1 MVVGCCGFPVTAEL
15 AGGFLLRFRGC
26 REISACVAVATWVI
40 AGVSSQQSSTRVGVA
55 HGASVSP
62 MSETV
67 AVTRGF
73 PSTIREGEIL
83 GGKFRLERE
92 IGRGSMGTV
101 WSAVHLTLGQRVAIK
116 LIAAEHAQAPEARQ
130 RFSTEAKAAARLRS
144 RYVVQV
150 YDDGETPEGTPYIV
164 LEYLDGETL
173 EQRLERER
181 DLPLNDAVRITRHVA
196 RALSR
201 AHASG
206 IVHRDLKPGNVFLTR
221 SDDDEL
227 GWLAKVLDFGI
238 AKLEEQGI
246 ASTTKTGTLLGTP
259 LFMSPEQVRGASS
272 VDSRSDLYSLGMVF
286 YTMLTGGYAF
296 NGESFADV
304 LVAICTGPLPDLR
317 VAAPWVPQSVAEWFR
332 RACARDAQQRFQ
344 SADEMIEALDRALGV
359 STGAYSRQSASEP
372 KLDTL
377 RGHAPPLH
385 HSLARAT
392 AADTGEFSNGLT
404 RVLSTDQVL
413 LKTSNANSAHTLDQD
428 LGAFTSSRRPWL
440 VAGVL
445 TLVALVGAAALQFGR
460 DSAAQPVS
468 ETVTPASGHVA
479 STALISSIP
488 PPPSPALLATASTTS
503 EGVGNVPTAAASSK
517 PTGERKAAKP
527 SATSAGGAAQT
538 HRIPTKLSSPRAASP
553 RNTNTDMGF

>member
-1 MVVGCCGFPVTAEL
+1 
-15 AGGFLLRFRGC
+15 
-26 REISACVAVATWVI
+26 
-40 AGVSSQQSSTRVGVA
+40 
-55 HGASVSP
+55 
-62 MSETV
+62 MSEM
-67 AVTRGF
+67 AVTRGL

-83 GGKFRLERE
+83 GGKYRLERE
-92 IGRGSMGTV
+92 IGRASMGTV

-116 LIAAEHAQAPEARQ
+116 LISAEHAQSAEARA

-150 YDDGETPEGTPYIV
+150 YDDGETTAGTPYIV

-181 DLPLNDAVRITRHVA
+181 DLPLNDAVRVMRHVA

-221 SDDDEL
+221 SEDDEV

-286 YTMLTGGYAF
+286 YNMLTGDYAF

-317 VAAPWVPQSVAEWFR
+317 VAAPWVPASIAEWFQ
-332 RACARDAQQRFQ
+332 RACAREVQDRFQ
-344 SADEMIEALDRALGV
+344 SADEMIEAMDLALGV
-359 STGAYSRQSASEP
+359 STGAFNRQSSPELQ
-372 KLDTL
+372 LDTL
-377 RGHAPPLH
+377 RGHSPPVQ
-385 HSLARAT
+385 HSMPRPDASESGAFAKGST
-392 AADTGEFSNGLT
+392 Q
-404 RVLSTDQVL
+404 VLST
-413 LKTSNANSAHTLDQD
+413 N
-428 LGAFTSSRRPWL
+428 
-440 VAGVL
+440 
-445 TLVALVGAAALQFGR
+445 
-460 DSAAQPVS
+460 
-468 ETVTPASGHVA
+468 
-479 STALISSIP
+479 
-488 PPPSPALLATASTTS
+488 
-503 EGVGNVPTAAASSK
+503 
-517 PTGERKAAKP
+517 
-527 SATSAGGAAQT
+527 
-538 HRIPTKLSSPRAASP
+538 
-553 RNTNTDMGF
+553 

>member
-1 MVVGCCGFPVTAEL
+1 
-15 AGGFLLRFRGC
+15 
-26 REISACVAVATWVI
+26 
-40 AGVSSQQSSTRVGVA
+40 
-55 HGASVSP
+55 
-62 MSETV
+62 MSETI
-67 AVTRGF
+67 AVTRGL

-116 LIAAEHAQAPEARQ
+116 LIAAEHAQAPEARA

-221 SDDDEL
+221 SDDDEV

-238 AKLEEQGI
+238 AKIEEHGI
-246 ASTTKTGTLLGTP
+246 ASTTRTGTLLGTP

-286 YTMLTGGYAF
+286 YTMLTGAYAF

-317 VAAPWVPQSVAEWFR
+317 VAAPWVPSSVADWFQ
-332 RACARDAQQRFQ
+332 RACARDVQQRFQ
-344 SADEMIEALDRALGV
+344 SADELIEGLDLALGV
-359 STGAYSRQSASEP
+359 STGAHNRQSAHEL

-377 RGHAPPLH
+377 RGHAPPVH
-385 HSLARAT
+385 HSLPRST
-392 AADTGEFSNGLT
+392 PSDSGEFAKGST
-404 RVLSTDQVL
+404 QVLSTDQAL
-413 LKTSNANSAHTLDQD
+413 LKTENANSVHTLDRQLAD
-428 LGAFTSSRRPWL
+428 LTALTSSSSRRLW
-440 VAGVL
+440 VVGGVL
-445 TLVALVGAAALQFGR
+445 TLLVLLAGAALHFGR
-460 DSAAQPVS
+460 ASAAQPS
-468 ETVTPASGHVA
+468 ADAAALPSGQVA
-479 STALISSIP
+479 SAALVSPIPSP
-488 PPPSPALLATASTTS
+488 PPLPSPSPSPSPPATTS
-503 EGVGNVPTAAASSK
+503 ERAGSVPSAVTASK
-517 PTGERKAAKP
+517 PSAERKVAKP
-527 SATSAGGAAQT
+527 SSAAPNKITANV
-538 HRIPTKLSSPRAASP
+538 ASP
-553 RNTNTDMGF
+553 RTAPPRNANTDMGF